1 MNKGQAL
8 KAASVALIAT
18 IAISVSSCGNQKK
31 QDEYKRAG
39 IEQMDEKDY
48 DKALK
53 SFNKALALSA
63 TVGKDEK
70 DIALYKASAQHE
82 LGKNGDAINT
92 LNGLLEFDSSDYK
105 AIFLRG
111 CIYADINK
119 PEKALTDLKKACSI
133 SKKASL
139 YENAFQT
146 LISAGMDD
154 EAEDFYDVM
163 PKEAR
168 ASKKVLKLRVIG
180 FEKKA
185 DFASAL
191 DSAQSYLIQ
200 FPDDADMKKE
210 EEFLKLQTG
219 S

>member
-1 MNKGQAL
+1 MRKFRTS
-8 KAASVALIAT
+8 KIISMALIA
-18 IAISVSSCGNQKK
+18 AMAVSVSSCGNQKK
-31 QDEYKRAG
+31 QDEYKRTG
-39 IEQMDEKDY
+39 IEQMDDGQY

-53 SFNKALALSA
+53 SFNKALALSS
-63 TVGKDEK
+63 TVGRDEK

-92 LNGLLEFDSSDYK
+92 LNGLMKFDADDYK
-105 AIFLRG
+105 AVFLRG
-111 CIYADINK
+111 CIYADINR
-119 PEKALTDLKKACSI
+119 PGKAVADLKKACSL
-133 SKKASL
+133 SKRTSL
-139 YENAFQT
+139 YESAYQT
-146 LISAGMDD
+146 LISVGMDD
-154 EAEDFYDVM
+154 CAEDFYDDM

-191 DSAQSYLIQ
+191 DSAESYLTQ
-200 FPDDADMKKE
+200 FPDDEDMKKE
-210 EEFLKLQTG
+210 EAFLKLQTG

>member
-1 MNKGQAL
+1 MKKNRTL
-8 KAASVALIAT
+8 KIIAVT
-18 IAISVSSCGNQKK
+18 LVMSMAIGMSSCGSQKK

-39 IEQMDEKDY
+39 IEQMDAGEY

-53 SFNKALALSA
+53 NFNKALSLSS

-82 LGKNGDAINT
+82 LDRNGEAINT
-92 LNGLLEFDSSDYK
+92 LNGLLKFDKDDYK
-105 AIFLRG
+105 ALFLRG

-119 PEKALTDLKKACSI
+119 PEKALPDLTAACRQ
-133 SKKASL
+133 SKKTSM
-139 YENAFQT
+139 YEGAYQT
-146 LISAGMDD
+146 LISAGLDD
-154 EAEDFYDVM
+154 EAEDFYDDM

-168 ASKKVLKLRVIG
+168 ASKKVLRLRVIG

-191 DSAQSYLIQ
+191 DSAESYLTQ
-200 FPDDADMKKE
+200 FPDDEDMKKE
-210 EEFLKLQTG
+210 EAFLKLQTG
-219 S
+219 N

>member
-1 MNKGQAL
+1 MKKNKAL
-8 KAASVALIAT
+8 KILSISLIAAMAVS
-18 IAISVSSCGNQKK
+18 ISSCGKQKQ
-31 QDEYKRAG
+31 QDEYKRTG
-39 IEQMDEKDY
+39 IEQMDEKQY

-53 SFNKALALSA
+53 SFNKALSLSS
-63 TVGKDEK
+63 TVGRDEK

-92 LNGLLEFDSSDYK
+92 LNGLLRFDSDDYK
-105 AIFLRG
+105 AVFLRG

-119 PEKALTDLKKACSI
+119 PQKAVKDLTKACRI
-133 SKKASL
+133 SKKTSM

-154 EAEDFYDVM
+154 EAEDFYDDM

-191 DSAQSYLIQ
+191 DSAESYLTQ
-200 FPDDADMKKE
+200 FPDDEDMKKE
-210 EEFLKLQTG
+210 EAFLKLQTA

>member
-1 MNKGQAL
+1 MRKFRTS
-8 KAASVALIAT
+8 KIISMALIA
-18 IAISVSSCGNQKK
+18 AMAVSVSSCGNQKK
-31 QDEYKRAG
+31 QDEYKRTG
-39 IEQMDEKDY
+39 IEQMDDGQY

-53 SFNKALALSA
+53 SFNKALALSS
-63 TVGKDEK
+63 TVGRDEK

-92 LNGLLEFDSSDYK
+92 LNGLMKFDADDYK
-105 AIFLRG
+105 AVFLRG
-111 CIYADINK
+111 CIYADINR
-119 PEKALTDLKKACSI
+119 PQKAVADLKKACSL
-133 SKKASL
+133 SKRTSL
-139 YENAFQT
+139 YESAYQT
-146 LISAGMDD
+146 LISVGMDD
-154 EAEDFYDVM
+154 CAEDFYDDM

-191 DSAQSYLIQ
+191 DSADSYLTQ
-200 FPDDADMKKE
+200 FPDDEDMKKE
-210 EEFLKLQTG
+210 EAFLKLQTG